1 MTMLRRPS
9 YAAILANGPSAYNA
23 KIPTKGASTY
33 DAEIPANDAS
43 VYDYHV
49 PKINE
54 EVASSDDVSSDHE
67 RLLNR
72 LELYELVEHKIM
84 GDGNCQFRS
93 LSDQIYGTSDYHGL
107 VREEIVH
114 QLKSQPEFYANFV
127 PMAYGDYLKKMSRNG
142 EWGDNVTLQ
151 AAADC
156 YGVKIFVVTSY
167 KVTCYIEI
175 LPKVVKSDTT
185 ILLSF
190 RAEVHYNSIYP
201 CQDGK
206 NKKKSWCM

>member
-1 MTMLRRPS
+1 MTMLHRPS
-9 YAAILANGPSAYNA
+9 YAAILANGASAYDA
-23 KIPTKGASTY
+23 KIPAKGASSY

-43 VYDYHV
+43 AYDYHV

-54 EVASSDDVSSDHE
+54 EVASSDHE

-93 LSDQIYGTSDYHGL
+93 LSDQIYGTSDYHDV

-114 QLKSQPEFYANFV
+114 QLKSQPELYASFV
-127 PMAYGDYLKKMSRNG
+127 SMAYGDYLKKMSRNG

-167 KVTCYIEI
+167 KDTCYIEI
-175 LPKVVKSDTT
+175 LPKVEKSDKTV
-185 ILLSF
+185 LLSF

-201 CQDGK
+201 CEDGK
-206 NKKKSWCM
+206 NNKESW